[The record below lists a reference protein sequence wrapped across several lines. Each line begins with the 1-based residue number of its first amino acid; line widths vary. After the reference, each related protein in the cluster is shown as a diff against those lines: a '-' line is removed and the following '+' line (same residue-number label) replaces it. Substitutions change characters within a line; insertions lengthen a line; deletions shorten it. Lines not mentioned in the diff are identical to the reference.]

1 MSSPQESKSA
11 KKSGLWPED
20 GLAGKGT
27 AKVDEKESGLPSA
40 DVSGVDE
47 ERIALRTPP
56 ALRGEG
62 VTNDGAGIRI
72 IGCRPPNV
80 AEKPVEVDG

>member
-1 MSSPQESKSA
+1 
-11 KKSGLWPED
+11 
-20 GLAGKGT
+20 
-27 AKVDEKESGLPSA
+27 
-40 DVSGVDE
+40 VDE